1 MNKKMTIKQLKDPF
15 QQEEL
20 DNISLRATGNV
31 HIDFDLGFYLDELL
45 EYSTSDD
52 DKVETLV
59 KRYLFDTIHINL
71 KDLKLSKVRVEG
83 QEI

>member
-15 QQEEL
+15 KQEEL
-20 DNISLRATGNV
+20 ENITMRATGNV
-31 HIDFDLGFYLDELL
+31 HIDFDLGFDLDELL
-45 EYSTSDD
+45 EYSTNDD

-59 KRYLFDTIHINL
+59 KKYLFDAIHINL
-71 KDLKLSKVRVEG
+71 KDLKLSKVKVEG